1 MIIESVAA
9 AAAILNQIGKLIE
22 SASEAQ
28 GGAQRV
34 MSAILDFGQGLDDLE
49 KNEREKFV
57 NVSHSD
63 LLKISMMRRQ
73 QERYEKDLEDM
84 LIVVDPQLHTQYRQ
98 AKADQAAKRKR
109 HMEMLAQQKKQRA
122 ELVQR
127 IILIT
132 VIVITGLVAAGIVV
146 GLAILMFKG

>member
-1 MIIESVAA
+1 
-9 AAAILNQIGKLIE
+9 
-22 SASEAQ
+22 
-28 GGAQRV
+28 
-34 MSAILDFGQGLDDLE
+34 
-49 KNEREKFV
+49 
-57 NVSHSD
+57 
-63 LLKISMMRRQ
+63 
-73 QERYEKDLEDM
+73 M

-132 VIVITGLVAAGIVV
+132 VIIITGLVAAGIVV
-146 GLAILMFKG
+146 GLAILMFKA

>member
-1 MIIESVAA
+1 
-9 AAAILNQIGKLIE
+9 
-22 SASEAQ
+22 
-28 GGAQRV
+28 

-73 QERYEKDLEDM
+73 QERYEKDLENM
-84 LIVVDPQLHTQYRQ
+84 LIVVDPALHTTYVK

-132 VIVITGLVAAGIVV
+132 VIIITGLVAAGIVV